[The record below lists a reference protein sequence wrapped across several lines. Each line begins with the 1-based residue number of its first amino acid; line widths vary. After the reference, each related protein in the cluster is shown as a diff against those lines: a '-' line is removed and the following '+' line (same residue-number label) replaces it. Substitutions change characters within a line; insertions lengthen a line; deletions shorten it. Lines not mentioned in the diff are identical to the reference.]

1 MLIEND
7 KIILIF
13 STHSKP
19 WAFAID
25 SGRGV
30 VRLIPRCRRF
40 AIGSSWWAVS
50 RSKAVAV
57 ALDSGRGVGRLI
69 PRCRPFAMAPAGE
82 PSQAPSRGRFAIGS
96 SW

>member
-13 STHSKP
+13 STHPKP

-30 VRLIPRCRRF
+30 VRLIPRCR
-40 AIGSSWWAVS
+40 
-50 RSKAVAV
+50 
-57 ALDSGRGVGRLI
+57 
-69 PRCRPFAMAPAGE
+69 PFAMFSAGE
-82 PSQAPSRGRFAIGS
+82 PSQAPKPWAWPLIQGVAWFD
-96 SW
+96 

>member
-13 STHSKP
+13 STRSKP
-19 WAFAID
+19 WAFAI
-25 SGRGV
+25 
-30 VRLIPRCRRF
+30 
-40 AIGSSWWAVS
+40 
-50 RSKAVAV
+50 
-57 ALDSGRGVGRLI
+57 DSGRGVGRLI

-96 SW
+96 SWWAVSRSKAVAVALDSGFCRGSPDSTV

>member
-30 VRLIPRCRRF
+30 GRLIPRCRPWPWLLIQAFAVGRLIPRCRRF
-40 AIGSSWWAVS
+40 ATVQAVS
-50 RSKAVAV
+50 GHTPQAVGV
-57 ALDSGRGVGRLI
+57 VLDSGFCRGSTDTKV
-69 PRCRPFAMAPAGE
+69 
-82 PSQAPSRGRFAIGS
+82 
-96 SW
+96 